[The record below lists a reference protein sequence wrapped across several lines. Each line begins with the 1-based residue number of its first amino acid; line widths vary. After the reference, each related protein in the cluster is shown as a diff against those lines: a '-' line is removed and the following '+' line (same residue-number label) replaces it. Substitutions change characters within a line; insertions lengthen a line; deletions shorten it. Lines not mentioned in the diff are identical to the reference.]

1 MDRQNQIRGNC
12 DMAGNPTTRET
23 SKERSKA
30 LELAVQQI
38 ERQFGKGAIMK
49 LGEESARV
57 QIDSIPTG
65 SIALDA
71 ALGIGG
77 VPRGRVI
84 EIYGPESSGKT
95 TLALTIIAQ
104 AQKAGGNAVFI
115 DAEHALD
122 AKYAHRLGVDIE
134 SLHVAQPD
142 TGEEALEIAEHLVR
156 SGAVDVIV
164 IDSVAA
170 LVPKAEIEGEMGD
183 SHMGLQAR
191 LMSQALRKLTGTIS
205 KSKTTV
211 IFINQIRMQ
220 IGVMF
225 GNPETT
231 TGGRALKFYA
241 SVRMDIR
248 RIGAI
253 KEGDVVIGSR
263 VKVKVVKNKVAAPF
277 KEGEFDI
284 LYNEG
289 ISRHGE
295 LLDLAVDRNLVQKS
309 GTWFSYGEER
319 IGQGRENARM
329 WLKEH
334 PDAASELETKLRE
347 ALGLTRASEDGA
359 EPVAATP
366 EARGERRVRI

>member
-1 MDRQNQIRGNC
+1 MDRQNIRGNR
-12 DMAGNPTTRET
+12 DMAGNPITRET
-23 SKERSKA
+23 NKERSKA

-57 QIDSIPTG
+57 LIDSIPTG

-95 TLALTIIAQ
+95 TLSLTIIAQ

-122 AKYAHRLGVDIE
+122 AKYAHKLGVDIE

-253 KEGDVVIGSR
+253 KEGEAVIGSR

-277 KEGEFDI
+277 REAEFDI

-289 ISRHGE
+289 ISRQGE
-295 LLDLAVDRNLVQKS
+295 ILDLAIDRNLVQKN
-309 GTWFSYGEER
+309 GTWFSYGDER
-319 IGQGRENARM
+319 IGQGRENARL
-329 WLKEH
+329 WLREH
-334 PDAASELETKLRE
+334 PDAASELEIKLRE
-347 ALGLTRASEDGA
+347 ALGLTRAPEDAA
-359 EPVAATP
+359 EPAVATP